1 MSPST
6 TRHPLFFPG
15 MSVLLAAIV
24 YYGFAP
30 TYYRRP
36 IDLPGIPV
44 YLHAHG
50 AAMTAWFTLLI
61 VQTVLVATGR
71 RGAHRRLGTL
81 GAALGA
87 AIAVLT
93 PPVVIWF
100 IPTLRASGAPIPIV
114 TLIILGD
121 LVAVAVFAVMLGA
134 AIHYRRQP
142 ETHARLLLLASV
154 PLVAPAL
161 GRASITATG
170 TPLAGLLIQMSLP
183 LLLVAHDLW
192 MMRRVHRAT
201 GWGTLAVV
209 GSMLSSIAVAHTGA
223 GQAFVRALDGILP
236 R

>member
-1 MSPST
+1 MSPTT
-6 TRHPLFFPG
+6 TRHPLFFPA

-36 IDLPGIPV
+36 LDAPRIPV

-50 AAMTAWFTLLI
+50 LAMTAWFALLI
-61 VQTVLVATGR
+61 LQTILVATGR
-71 RGAHRRLGTL
+71 RGAHRRIGTA

-87 AIAVLT
+87 AIAALT

-100 IPTLRASGAPIPIV
+100 IPTLTASGTPLSTVA
-114 TLIILGD
+114 LIILGD
-121 LVAVAVFAVMLGA
+121 LVAVAVFAALLVA
-134 AIHYRRQP
+134 AIHFRRQP
-142 ETHARLLLLASV
+142 DTHARLLLLASV

-183 LLLVAHDLW
+183 FLLVAHDLV
-192 MMRRVHRAT
+192 MMRHVHRAT
-201 GWGTLAVV
+201 GWGTFAVV
-209 GSMLSSIAVAHTGA
+209 GSMLSSIAVATTGA
-223 GQAFVRALDGILP
+223 GQALVRSLDGILP